1 MKLNLFLSCIA
12 VVVSGLVFYGL
23 YEMNQEKLIYPIIAA
38 AVNVILLVFTMGVS
52 FEEFPRSTVMVKTT
66 TGIFWFIALVM
77 NILFVVFE
85 VQNVVLIIANVLIL
99 SICAAIAY
107 GIFKAKQ

>member
-1 MKLNLFLSCIA
+1 MRLNLFLSCIA

-23 YEMNQEKLIYPIIAA
+23 YEMNQEKLIYPIVAA

-52 FEEFPRSTVMVKTT
+52 FDKYPRSTVMVKTA
-66 TGIFWFIALVM
+66 TGVFWFIALIM

-85 VQNVVLIIANVLIL
+85 VSNVVLIIANVLIL
-99 SICAAIAY
+99 TICASITY

>member
-1 MKLNLFLSCIA
+1 MKLNLFLSFIA

-23 YEMNQEKLIYPIIAA
+23 YEMNQEKLIYPIVAA

-52 FEEFPRSTVMVKTT
+52 FEAYPRSSIMLKTA
-66 TGIFWFIALVM
+66 TGVFWFIALIM
-77 NILFVVFE
+77 NILFVVFN
-85 VQNVVLIIANVLIL
+85 VSNVVLIISNVLIL
-99 SICAAIAY
+99 SICSAIVY